1 MGNQGWLHRSCG
13 LRARRKR
20 SRGQAER
27 ADGKPECG
35 ELYRGG
41 PRLSGPI
48 HRRFSLFAQKNSEVG
63 AAAPTSK
70 RAILASPPLFTPI
83 GGRTWVHR
91 PGWRAPERPAT
102 APRLHAG
109 NRLYLMCWGCTSL
122 LSAQVYMGRPVTY
135 WDSWGLSRPAAA
147 FGRCSGLCILASAQ
161 VCMGKPITYWDSW
174 GLSLPAAASRR
185 CSGSDP

>member
-63 AAAPTSK
+63 AATPTSK
-70 RAILASPPLFTPI
+70 RVIPASPPSFTLI
-83 GGRTWVHR
+83 GRRTSAHR
-91 PGWRAPERPAT
+91 PGWRAAECPAT
-102 APRLHAG
+102 TPGRAPFISYIAIVGAAAALRRRQDDAL
-109 NRLYLMCWGCTSL
+109 GCASL
-122 LSAQVYMGRPVTY
+122 L
-135 WDSWGLSRPAAA
+135 
-147 FGRCSGLCILASAQ
+147 SAQ
-161 VCMGKPITYWDSW
+161 VCMGKPVTCWDSW
-174 GLSLPAAASRR
+174 GQSRPAAGSRR
-185 CSGSDP
+185 YSGSDP

>member
-63 AAAPTSK
+63 AATPTSK
-70 RAILASPPLFTPI
+70 RAIPALPPLFTLI
-83 GGRTWVHR
+83 GGRAWAHR
-91 PGWRAPERPAT
+91 PGSWAPERPAT
-102 APRLHAG
+102 APGRASFITYIAIVGAATALRCA
-109 NRLYLMCWGCTSL
+109 SL
-122 LSAQVYMGRPVTY
+122 LSAQVCTGLHRSAQVCMGRPVTY
-135 WDSWGLSRPAAA
+135 WDSWGRSR
-147 FGRCSGLCILASAQ
+147 L
-161 VCMGKPITYWDSW
+161 
-174 GLSLPAAASRR
+174 AAASRR

>member
-63 AAAPTSK
+63 AATPTSK
-70 RAILASPPLFTPI
+70 RAIPASPPYIPPGTREESGSPAGMAGCRWPCDNTRPCAFHLI
-83 GGRTWVHR
+83 YCNSWGRSHLVAASR
-91 PGWRAPERPAT
+91 RSAR
-102 APRLHAG
+102 
-109 NRLYLMCWGCTSL
+109 L
-122 LSAQVYMGRPVTY
+122 LSAQGCMGKPVTC
-135 WDSWGLSRPAAA
+135 WDSWGQSRLAA
-147 FGRCSGLCILASAQ
+147 
-161 VCMGKPITYWDSW
+161 V
-174 GLSLPAAASRR
+174 SRR

>member
-63 AAAPTSK
+63 AATPTSK
-70 RAILASPPLFTPI
+70 RVIPASSPLFTLI
-83 GGRTWVHR
+83 GRRTSADR
-91 PGWRAPERPAT
+91 PGWRAAGGPAT
-102 APRLHAG
+102 THGRAPFISYIAIVGAAATLWRPPDDLPGCYLHRAA
-109 NRLYLMCWGCTSL
+109 WASL
-122 LSAQVYMGRPVTY
+122 LHVGIVGAR
-135 WDSWGLSRPAAA
+135 AA
-147 FGRCSGLCILASAQ
+147 L
-161 VCMGKPITYWDSW
+161 
-174 GLSLPAAASRR
+174 RR
-185 CSGSDP
+185 CPDDVLARILDVAGLAVDAVGRVDLQAGQAL

>member
-63 AAAPTSK
+63 AATPTSK
-70 RAILASPPLFTPI
+70 RVIPASPPLFPPAR
-83 GGRTWVHR
+83 GRSRVHR
-91 PGWRAPERPAT
+91 PGWRAAGGPAT
-102 APRLHAG
+102 APAARRKPPLFDVLRLSIIVVCTAVFSSHIGIVGAAAA
-109 NRLYLMCWGCTSL
+109 LLGCASL
-122 LSAQVYMGRPVTY
+122 L
-135 WDSWGLSRPAAA
+135 
-147 FGRCSGLCILASAQ
+147 SAQ
-161 VCMGKPITYWDSW
+161 VCMGKPVTCWDSW
-174 GLSLPAAASRR
+174 GRSRLAAASRR

>member
-63 AAAPTSK
+63 AATPTSK
-70 RAILASPPLFTPI
+70 RVIPASPPLFP
-83 GGRTWVHR
+83 W
-91 PGWRAPERPAT
+91 
-102 APRLHAG
+102 HAG
-109 NRLYLMCWGCTSL
+109 GVGLTGRDGGLPSALRQPSAARRKPPLFDVLGLSIFVVCTAVFSSHIGVVGAAAALRRRPDYVLGSASL
-122 LSAQVYMGRPVTY
+122 L
-135 WDSWGLSRPAAA
+135 
-147 FGRCSGLCILASAQ
+147 SAQ
-161 VCMGKPITYWDSW
+161 VCMGKPVTCWDSW
-174 GLSLPAAASRR
+174 GRNHPAAGSRR
-185 CSGSDP
+185 YSGSDP

>member
-63 AAAPTSK
+63 AATPTSQ
-70 RAILASPPLFTPI
+70 RAIPASPPLFSLAR
-83 GGRTWVHR
+83 GRTSDR
-91 PGWRAPERPAT
+91 RSGWRAAECPAT
-102 APRLHAG
+102 TPGRAPETASMLCVGAEHFCCLHSG
-109 NRLYLMCWGCTSL
+109 FFI
-122 LSAQVYMGRPVTY
+122 TY
-135 WDSWGLSRPAAA
+135 WDSWGRSRPAAVSR
-147 FGRCSGLCILASAQ
+147 RCSGLCILVICA
-161 VCMGKPITYWDSW
+161 
-174 GLSLPAAASRR
+174 GLHGQACYML
-185 CSGSDP
+185 G

>member
-63 AAAPTSK
+63 AATPTSK
-70 RAILASPPLFTPI
+70 GAIPASPPLFTLI
-83 GGRTWVHR
+83 GRRTSAHR
-91 PGWRAPERPAT
+91 PGWRAPGGPAT
-102 APRLHAG
+102 TLAA
-109 NRLYLMCWGCTSL
+109 CWKPPLFDVLWLSIFVVCTAVFSSHIGIVGARAALRRCPDDVLGSASL
-122 LSAQVYMGRPVTY
+122 L
-135 WDSWGLSRPAAA
+135 
-147 FGRCSGLCILASAQ
+147 SAQ
-161 VCMGKPITYWDSW
+161 VCMGKPVTCWDSW
-174 GLSLPAAASRR
+174 GRNHPAAGSRR
-185 CSGSDP
+185 YSGSDP

>member
-70 RAILASPPLFTPI
+70 RAIPASPPLFNLI
-83 GGRTWVHR
+83 GGRAWVHR

-102 APRLHAG
+102 APGRASFITYIAIVGAVAALRRRPG
-109 NRLYLMCWGCTSL
+109 NVLGCASL
-122 LSAQVYMGRPVTY
+122 LSAQVCMGRPVTY

-147 FGRCSGLCILASAQ
+147 
-161 VCMGKPITYWDSW
+161 
-174 GLSLPAAASRR
+174 SRR

>member
-63 AAAPTSK
+63 AATPTSK
-70 RAILASPPLFTPI
+70 RAIPASPPLFPLAR
-83 GGRTWVHR
+83 GRSRVHL
-91 PGWRAPERPAT
+91 PGWRAAGGPAT
-102 APRLHAG
+102 ALAARRKQPLFDVLWLSIFVVCTAVFSSHIGIVGAAAALRWRPDDVPRLRILVICAG
-109 NRLYLMCWGCTSL
+109 LHGQAC
-122 LSAQVYMGRPVTY
+122 YMLG
-135 WDSWGLSRPAAA
+135 
-147 FGRCSGLCILASAQ
+147 
-161 VCMGKPITYWDSW
+161 
-174 GLSLPAAASRR
+174 
-185 CSGSDP
+185 